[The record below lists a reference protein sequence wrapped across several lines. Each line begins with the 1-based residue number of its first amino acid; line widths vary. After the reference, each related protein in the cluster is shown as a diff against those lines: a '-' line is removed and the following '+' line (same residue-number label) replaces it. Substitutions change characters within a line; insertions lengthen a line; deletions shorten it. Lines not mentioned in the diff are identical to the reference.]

1 VPAAIRLSSQAP
13 STTRKLPSAFP
24 PTTSGFRAVARAL
37 GSLHAAEKLWQD
49 ARGRICLRGPRIQQ
63 SRRGIDHCR
72 GNVMTL
78 AELRPAAESGN
89 IPTADELIARAR
101 ALAPKLRERAVKAE
115 RDRNIPWESVEEYLA
130 SGLIHTLQ
138 PKRWGGYEYDHEVAF
153 DIAVELGKSTCG
165 SSAWCLNYLADHA
178 CILAHFPEEA
188 QHDVWSRDSAA
199 CIATSAAPT
208 GKVSEASGGYLLDGS
223 WSWCSG
229 LRHSQWIMIGGLVFR
244 QSEDHPDMRL
254 FLVPVSDVK
263 QEDTWYCAGLRG
275 SGSTTS
281 VLDNVFVPEHR
292 SVSFSTLRDACS
304 PGSKLNTNPIYR
316 TPFIAVH
323 TYALLGPALGLSRG
337 AYEDFVQWTRKRY
350 LTYTQL
356 AIAQHVPVQIRVA
369 EIAAQ
374 IDAAELL
381 ARRALALARENYTG
395 MSMETRTLLRRD
407 FTYGMQM
414 LREAMDALVKI
425 SGSSGLMDGNSVQRC
440 WRDVHAIS
448 SHVVMNWDVPAENF
462 GRSEFGLGLNPAYP
476 MF

>member
-1 VPAAIRLSSQAP
+1 MS
-13 STTRKLPSAFP
+13 
-24 PTTSGFRAVARAL
+24 
-37 GSLHAAEKLWQD
+37 
-49 ARGRICLRGPRIQQ
+49 
-63 SRRGIDHCR
+63 
-72 GNVMTL
+72 L
-78 AELRPAAESGN
+78 AEMRPAATQDGV
-89 IPTADELIARAR
+89 PTAEELIVRAR

-115 RDRNIPWESVEEYLA
+115 RDRNIPRESVEEYIA

-138 PKRWGGYEYDHEVAF
+138 PKRWGGYEHDHEVAF
-153 DIAVELGKSTCG
+153 DIAIELGKSTCG

-188 QHDVWSRDSAA
+188 QHDVWSRDKAA

-208 GKVSEASGGYLLDGS
+208 GKVTVASGGYRLDGR

-229 LRHSQWIMIGGLVFR
+229 LRHSHWIMIGGLIFR
-244 QSEDHPDMRL
+244 EGEDHPDMRL
-254 FLVPVSDVK
+254 FLVPVSQVK
-263 QEDTWYCAGLRG
+263 QDDTWYCAGLRG
-275 SGSTTS
+275 SGSITA
-281 VLDNVFVPEHR
+281 VLEDVFVPEHR
-292 SVSFSTLRDACS
+292 TVSFATLRDGCS

-323 TYALLGPALGLSRG
+323 SYALLAPSLGLARG
-337 AYEDFVQWTRKRY
+337 GYADFVEWTRQRY

-356 AIAQHVPVQIRVA
+356 AIAQHVPVQMKVA

-381 ARRALALARENYTG
+381 ARRGLALARKDYGG
-395 MSMETRTLLRRD
+395 MTMPTRTLLRRD
-407 FTYGMQM
+407 MTYAMRM
-414 LREAMDALVKI
+414 LRDAMDALIKI
-425 SGSSGLMDGNSVQRC
+425 SGSSGLMDNNTAQRC

-462 GRSEFGLGLNPAYP
+462 GRAEFGLDLNPAYP